1 MFVAI
6 KDNFCNEKVIVKR
19 IRRGFF
25 VCLTVERQVQF
36 NLLNLETSW
45 LPDYGKFWITG
56 ILKHHA

>member
-36 NLLNLETSW
+36 NLLNW
-45 LPDYGKFWITG
+45 KLPDPRVARLWK
-56 ILKHHA
+56 ILDYRHP